1 MWLAGDVVVA
11 RMRSRRDSGN
21 YLPTIMSARSLSL
34 ERERD
39 RERDLAT
46 NVGSRNN
53 RIHRIMCSRQAY
65 VLHVYALESTGRT
78 KTWAGI
84 MSQAH
89 SHYVIGREAVFSD
102 WRQIT
107 LISFRYRHQITT
119 MLSAILWH
127 IDGSMCNV
135 VKGADNVPNSVK
147 FYCARRI
154 CKTCAVMHEKCQ

>member
-1 MWLAGDVVVA
+1 MLWLAGDVVVA

-21 YLPTIMSARSLSL
+21 YLPTIMSARSLS
-34 ERERD
+34 

-53 RIHRIMCSRQAY
+53 RIQRIMCSRQAY
-65 VLHVYALESTGRT
+65 VLHVYALESTRRT

-84 MSQAH
+84 MLQAH
-89 SHYVIGREAVFSD
+89 SHYVLGREAVFSD

-107 LISFRYRHQITT
+107 LISCRYRHQITT
-119 MLSAILWH
+119 MLSVILWH

-135 VKGADNVPNSVK
+135 VDNVPNSVT
-147 FYCARRI
+147 FYCA
-154 CKTCAVMHEKCQ
+154 